1 MMGSKY
7 ALVCACSVQCAR
19 SENALIM
26 CDTFSLRET
35 DISPPCASFVVMQ
48 RNVGMDICTCR
59 WRMYVGK

>member
-35 DISPPCASFVVMQ
+35 DISPPCASFVAMQ
-48 RNVGMDICTCR
+48 RNVGMDICT
-59 WRMYVGK
+59 